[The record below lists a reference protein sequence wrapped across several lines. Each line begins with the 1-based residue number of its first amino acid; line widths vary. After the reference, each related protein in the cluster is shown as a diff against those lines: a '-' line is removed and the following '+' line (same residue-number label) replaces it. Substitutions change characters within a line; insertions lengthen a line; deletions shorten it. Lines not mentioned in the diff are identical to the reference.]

1 MLSLGW
7 TLNYEV
13 FFYGLAALA
22 LFLRQS
28 VLVLSAALVGLACL
42 SLLPLTATWAVA
54 WTNPLILEFAAGL
67 WLARAYL
74 MGWRLRR
81 VWLWAG
87 FGVVALAV
95 LHDTGLP
102 RWIAAGGP
110 AVVITGAFAL
120 GMSYAWPRWVL
131 ILGEASYA
139 LYLSHRFVLRPLTL
153 VLVPVLPPTFWG
165 VGLFACSAVG
175 AALVVGVMVH
185 LWVETPLRFRRLPQG
200 VAA

>member
-1 MLSLGW
+1 MRPRIAPVLSLGW

-28 VLVLSAALVGLACL
+28 VLVLSVGLLGLACL
-42 SLLPLTATWAVA
+42 SLFPLTATWAVA

-110 AVVITGAFAL
+110 AVVITGAL
-120 GMSYAWPRWVL
+120 GLAKA
-131 ILGEASYA
+131 IL
-139 LYLSHRFVLRPLTL
+139 
-153 VLVPVLPPTFWG
+153 
-165 VGLFACSAVG
+165 
-175 AALVVGVMVH
+175 
-185 LWVETPLRFRRLPQG
+185 
-200 VAA
+200 